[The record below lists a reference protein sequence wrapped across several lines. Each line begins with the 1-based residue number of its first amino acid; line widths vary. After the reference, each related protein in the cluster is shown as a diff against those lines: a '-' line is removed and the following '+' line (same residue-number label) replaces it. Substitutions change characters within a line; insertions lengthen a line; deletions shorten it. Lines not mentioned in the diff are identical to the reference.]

1 MTYTL
6 FNLTY
11 ELAVELGIVDE
22 GTASGGSTTTI
33 DDTTFLLQ
41 ADDYWKGGTA
51 WILYDAG
58 AAGALP
64 EGQYSAVT
72 GFAVA
77 NNRATINAI
86 TAVAQNDR
94 YAIADATYPLP
105 TLIQSVNRALRDIN
119 IETTD
124 TTTIDSA
131 TSQTE
136 YTLPD
141 VASLDLREVWIET
154 STANSDDNRWGEIR
168 NWIIQ
173 KTITSTA
180 DELILPFQP
189 IISRDIKLVY
199 MAPHGKLHLDSDEL
213 DDSVHMERVI
223 FRAAW
228 YAMNRYIQRTEST
241 DEWLIRTR
249 DDYMKWAKEADW
261 RYPILGP
268 PKKGRINLVDWGAGD
283 YDPAPG
289 ENTI

>member
-6 FNLTY
+6 SNLTY

-33 DDTTFLLQ
+33 DDTTFLTQ
-41 ADDYWKGGTA
+41 ADDFWNGGTA
-51 WILYDAG
+51 WITYDAG
-58 AAGALP
+58 GSSALP

-72 GFAVA
+72 DFDNS

-86 TAVAQNDR
+86 TAVNANDR
-94 YAIADATYPLP
+94 YAIATAEFPLP
-105 TLIQSVNRALRDIN
+105 ILIQSINRALRNIN
-119 IETTD
+119 IETSDITSLD
-124 TTTIDSA
+124 TA
-131 TSQTE
+131 AAKTE

-141 VASLDLREVWIET
+141 VASMDLREVWLQT
-154 STANSDDNRWGEIR
+154 NTGDANDFRWVEIR
-168 NWIIQ
+168 NPLIQ
-173 KTITSTA
+173 KTATGTQDI
-180 DELILPFQP
+180 LILPFQF
-189 IISRDIKLVY
+189 ISSRDIKLVY
-199 MAPHGKLHLDSDEL
+199 MAPHPKLNLYGDKLDEH
-213 DDSVHMERVI
+213 VHMERVI

-228 YAMNRYIQRTEST
+228 HAMNRYIQQTHST

-249 DDYMKWAKEADW
+249 DDYMNWAREADI

-268 PKKGRINLVDWGAGD
+268 PRKGKLNIVNWEAKD